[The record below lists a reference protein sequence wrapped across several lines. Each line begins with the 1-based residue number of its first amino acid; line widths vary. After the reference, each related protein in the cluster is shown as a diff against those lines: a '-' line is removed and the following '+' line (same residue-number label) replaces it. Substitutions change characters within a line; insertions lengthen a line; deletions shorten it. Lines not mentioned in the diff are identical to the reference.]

1 VATSCVMKELG
12 SEFAWPGPVEQP
24 LLPWPRPHVLLG
36 LGRSAVLTL
45 LRHVAPAG
53 TTLHVPSFFCPS
65 VIDFWRRSGAALS
78 TYSDHPGQAEPDWST
93 LNVKAGEWVLAMNY
107 FGVRDAHGWDAW
119 KGRHAGVHVIEDH
132 THDPLSHWAMHSTAD
147 YAFASLRKIFPAPDG
162 ALLWSPVGKS
172 LPPEPVSVPCQGS
185 SLKLAG
191 MILKQEFLAGASR
204 RESDRAVF
212 RDFETSG
219 ESLLESKG
227 MTTVSPWSRVLLESG
242 YPLSWRTRRLH
253 NVRDFCHQFSQDL
266 PTGPQVS
273 LLFSQWPA
281 GHCPLNPV
289 LVFSDEQQRERTR
302 AGLIAERVFT
312 PVHWQLGPE
321 AGPVGHRLSKR
332 LLTIP
337 LDHRATPADVLRV
350 LGVIRRHVSGT
361 QHAA

>member
-1 VATSCVMKELG
+1 MATSCVMKELG
-12 SEFAWPGPVEQP
+12 SEFAWPGPVEEP
-24 LLPWPRPHVLLG
+24 LLPWPQPHRLLG

-45 LRHVAPAG
+45 LRHVTPAG

-65 VIDFWRRSGAALS
+65 VIAFWRRSGIRLS

-93 LNVKAGEWVLAMNY
+93 LNAKEGEWVLAMNY
-107 FGVRDAHGWDAW
+107 FGVRDAPGWDAW

-132 THDPLSHWAMHSTAD
+132 THDPLSCWAVQSTAD
-147 YAFASLRKIFPAPDG
+147 YAFASLRKTFPAPDG

-172 LPPEPVSVPCQGS
+172 LPPEPACVPCQGS

-191 MILKQEFLAGASR
+191 MILKHEFLSGACR
-204 RESDRAVF
+204 GESGRAVF

-219 ESLLESKG
+219 ESLLQSEG
-227 MTTVSPWSRVLLESG
+227 MLAVSPWSRLLLEAG
-242 YPLSWRTRRLH
+242 QPLSWRTRRLH
-253 NVRDFCHQFSQDL
+253 NVQDFCRRFGRDL
-266 PTGPQVS
+266 PDNPRVS

-289 LVFSDEQQRERTR
+289 LVFCDEQQRERAR

-312 PVHWQLGPE
+312 PVHWQLGAE
-321 AGPVGHRLSKR
+321 AGPVGQGLSKR

-350 LGVIRRHVSGT
+350 MEVIRHHMSET
-361 QHAA
+361 KHAA